1 MRLTC
6 TDTDPDQ
13 PGEMV
18 PLDAFQCAAL
28 SPNVPLDACPSHMLP
43 AWSAWDVALAR
54 RPPAL
59 PPQEKQAGSAGLTIQ
74 KAHRPSTSI
83 HGTYLTLLL
92 AESVASAWL
101 RLNWVLPDCRSTFQ
115 TSHLTVCV
123 CALDFFLPFPL
134 SGPLTGPHWTHHTH
148 TTSDGRA
155 PDSQTPRGACPAAF
169 RLLLWLPPWLPSPA
183 QPVPA
188 PLGNTH
194 GGMHWAPPGFAPPSS
209 GNGLQHPASKLHR
222 NKPDF
227 T

>member
-1 MRLTC
+1 MRLNC

-54 RPPAL
+54 RPPA
-59 PPQEKQAGSAGLTIQ
+59 PPSQEKQAGSAGLTIQ

-92 AESVASAWL
+92 AEIVASAWL

-115 TSHLTVCV
+115 TSRLTVCV
-123 CALDFFLPFPL
+123 CALDFFLPFPPFWT
-134 SGPLTGPHWTHHTH
+134 SDWTPLDSPHTHYLRRTGP
-148 TTSDGRA
+148 RQ
-155 PDSQTPRGACPAAF
+155 PDAQGS
-169 RLLLWLPPWLPSPA
+169 LPSCL
-183 QPVPA
+183 QA
-188 PLGNTH
+188 PSV
-194 GGMHWAPPGFAPPSS
+194 A
-209 GNGLQHPASKLHR
+209 ASLAA
-222 NKPDF
+222 
-227 T
+227 